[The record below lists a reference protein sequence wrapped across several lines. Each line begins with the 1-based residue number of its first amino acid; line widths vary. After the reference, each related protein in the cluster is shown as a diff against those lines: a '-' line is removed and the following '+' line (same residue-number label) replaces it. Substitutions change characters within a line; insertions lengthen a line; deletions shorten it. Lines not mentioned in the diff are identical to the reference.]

1 MQRKE
6 RSDKGIKRVDVSM
19 PRSEATAWR
28 HADEGKYN
36 DKPVDRSYFRTYYIE
51 KCQPHET
58 CPFCGVSTV
67 RCKLARH
74 QKTKRCTAWQLRNEH
89 RLELERLEQEF
100 NDRIGN

>member
-6 RSDKGIKRVDVSM
+6 RSDKGIQRVVVSM

-36 DKPVDRSYFRTYYIE
+36 DKPVDKNYFRTYYIE

-58 CPFCGVSTV
+58 CLCCCALV
-67 RCKLARH
+67 L
-74 QKTKRCTAWQLRNEH
+74 
-89 RLELERLEQEF
+89 
-100 NDRIGN
+100 